1 MICSFLSNQL
11 VALKMYKVNTFKM
24 SDNEIWAL
32 CMHVT
37 RARRHDYY
45 VSYFMKI
52 SWGGVSDSG
61 GLKFPI
67 AYKLLRSRL
76 MQDLS

>member
-1 MICSFLSNQL
+1 
-11 VALKMYKVNTFKM
+11 MYKVNTFKM

-52 SWGGVSDSG
+52 SWGGGFRQWGFEVPHC
-61 GLKFPI
+61 L
-67 AYKLLRSRL
+67 
-76 MQDLS
+76 